1 MTDEEIVR
9 LLFARDEAAL
19 AAVQQKYGKLC
30 LSVAMNILSDE
41 QDAEECFNDAL
52 LTLWNLVPPEKPP
65 KLSSYMVYIVRIR
78 ALKRLEYKTAECRNG
93 VPTPIDELAEILPDQ
108 TLAESSDSALLDAIE
123 AFLRRERASA
133 RRIFIKRYF
142 AFMSYSQI
150 AAAEGCGEAKV
161 KSQLHRTREKLR
173 EYLRKEGFAI

>member
-1 MTDEEIVR
+1 MKDEEIVK

-19 AAVQQKYGKLC
+19 GAVQKKYGKLC

-41 QDAEECFNDAL
+41 QDAEECLNDTL
-52 LTLWNLVPPEKPP
+52 LALWNLIPPEKPP
-65 KLSSYMVYIVRIR
+65 KLRSYIIGIMRIR
-78 ALKRLEYKTAECRNG
+78 ALKRLEYKTADCRNG
-93 VPTPIDELAEILPDQ
+93 IPMPIEELAEMLPDRSMADRPDGE
-108 TLAESSDSALLDAIE
+108 LIRAIE
-123 AFLRRERASA
+123 TFLRGERASA

-150 AAAEGCGEAKV
+150 AAGEKCGESKV

-173 EYLRKEGFAI
+173 EYLRKEGFVL